1 MNYSMHKSLA
11 QHEHSFFESRLLLL
25 GDDNTPGVLG
35 TAVHDVTEPSLDLA
49 GDLSRRTLSTHGDV
63 DVFFT
68 VVDLG
73 DGADEVLKGML
84 AIDW

>member
-1 MNYSMHKSLA
+1 MSTRFLEA
-11 QHEHSFFESRLLLL
+11 GLLLL

-35 TAVHDVTEPSLDLA
+35 TAVHDVTQPALDLA

-63 DVFFT
+63 DVLAT

-73 DGADEVLKGML
+73 DGADEVLKRML

>member
-1 MNYSMHKSLA
+1 LLYASTRFLEAH
-11 QHEHSFFESRLLLL
+11 LLLL

-35 TAVHDVTEPSLDLA
+35 TAVHDVTQPALDLA

-63 DVFFT
+63 DVLAT

-73 DGADEVLKGML
+73 DGADEVLKRML